1 MHAIVEKSKESGNTI
16 DFDESLSLSKLLQD
30 KSFYQILYNCWFFC
44 EYSVK
49 IEMYPIEIS

>member
-30 KSFYQILYNCWFFC
+30 KSFYQILYN
-44 EYSVK
+44 Y
-49 IEMYPIEIS
+49 